1 MIDQLSFALVNPVK
15 HPNNSLPGE
24 KFFSF
29 RMLSGGSAKI
39 LMPGKSARFFTA
51 SGKLL
56 YAAST
61 KALNS
66 SSVI

>member
-1 MIDQLSFALVNPVK
+1 
-15 HPNNSLPGE
+15 
-24 KFFSF
+24 
-29 RMLSGGSAKI
+29 
-39 LMPGKSARFFTA
+39 MPGKSARFFTA